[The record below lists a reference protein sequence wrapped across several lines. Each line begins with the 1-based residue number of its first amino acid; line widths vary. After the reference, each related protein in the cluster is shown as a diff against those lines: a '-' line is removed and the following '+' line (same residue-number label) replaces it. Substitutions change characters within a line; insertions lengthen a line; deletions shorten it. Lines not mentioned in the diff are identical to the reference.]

1 MNENSTCPIW
11 RTPATEYSTQGR
23 DAREA
28 DSPRAG
34 GRYFISGTAET
45 ILKNHDASLKARLTT
60 WLIDHRRLGV
70 DCPEVETDSIKDA
83 EARRPLPIRDRADRF
98 LRYLADRE
106 PYPGGGFPALSYEID
121 GTYIR
126 ESQWAPDTVPRRGG
140 ATPIL
145 PLADATG
152 SGFPPFPTRER
163 ANTRCK
169 TYQRSRHFQPC
180 FQYNGV

>member
-1 MNENSTCPIW
+1 MNENSTCPVW
-11 RTPATEYSTQGR
+11 MTPTTEYW
-23 DAREA
+23 
-28 DSPRAG
+28 PRAG

-83 EARRPLPIRDRADRF
+83 EARRPLPIRDRADWF

-126 ESQWAPDTVPRRGG
+126 IVNR
-140 ATPIL
+140 I
-145 PLADATG
+145 
-152 SGFPPFPTRER
+152 R
-163 ANTRCK
+163 AAAFRPSAMK
-169 TYQRSRHFQPC
+169 
-180 FQYNGV
+180 